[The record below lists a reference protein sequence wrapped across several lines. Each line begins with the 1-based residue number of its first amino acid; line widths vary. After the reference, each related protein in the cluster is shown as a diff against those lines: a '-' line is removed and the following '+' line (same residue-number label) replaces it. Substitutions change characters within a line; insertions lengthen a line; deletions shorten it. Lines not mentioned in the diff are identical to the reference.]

1 MLHLVALV
9 LALVTAAAAPA
20 EWSRF
25 RGPNGSGVAEAAGY
39 PAEFGPASHVIWKI
53 DLPQGYSSPIVS
65 GHRIFLTG
73 QRDGR
78 LLTFAVDRRT
88 GRLLWE
94 REAPR
99 SRSEKLDP
107 RNHPA
112 GASAATDGDSVFV
125 FFADYG
131 LLGYDLDGK
140 ERWRVPL
147 GPFTNIYGMGA
158 SPIVVGDVVV
168 LNCDQS
174 LRSFIAAF
182 DKRTGR
188 QRWRTMRPEAKSGH
202 STPIVYTPAGGRPQI
217 VVPGSFVLGAYDVQ
231 DGRRVWWVGGLPS
244 ELKSTPVV
252 RGDTL
257 YINGFGSAENQP
269 DAKVSVEPTADVF
282 ARYDANHDGTLSLDE
297 IPTEHAKK
305 KMPFRDLNADNA
317 YSREEWDYYKAA
329 AEAENGM
336 LAITL
341 GGDGD
346 MTAKSVRW
354 RFQRGI

>member
-1 MLHLVALV
+1 MPLILV
-9 LALVTAAAAPA
+9 LARALVAPA
-20 EWSRF
+20 PAQWTGF
-25 RGPNGSGVAEAAGY
+25 RWPHGSGVAEAAGY
-39 PAEFGPASHVIWKI
+39 PAEFGPASHVIWKT

-65 GHRIFLTG
+65 GTRIFLTG

-88 GRLLWE
+88 GKLLWE

-174 LRSFIAAF
+174 LGSFIAA
-182 DKRTGR
+182 
-188 QRWRTMRPEAKSGH
+188 
-202 STPIVYTPAGGRPQI
+202 
-217 VVPGSFVLGAYDVQ
+217 
-231 DGRRVWWVGGLPS
+231 
-244 ELKSTPVV
+244 
-252 RGDTL
+252 
-257 YINGFGSAENQP
+257 
-269 DAKVSVEPTADVF
+269 
-282 ARYDANHDGTLSLDE
+282 
-297 IPTEHAKK
+297 
-305 KMPFRDLNADNA
+305 
-317 YSREEWDYYKAA
+317 
-329 AEAENGM
+329 
-336 LAITL
+336 
-341 GGDGD
+341 
-346 MTAKSVRW
+346 
-354 RFQRGI
+354 